1 LENDFIG
8 KENSVVIMTSGLL
21 AVLIATRNRPQNLL
35 RALESIAASGSV
47 PTVVIV
53 ISSGN
58 DVSQIINSPEW
69 PFLIIHEHILGYGQI
84 RQKQAG
90 IALIPPYIQWTLFM
104 DDDILLDPQA
114 ITNALSMIQFSSEPI
129 LGIGF
134 GSNSKKRSLNFESRL
149 GSKRLGKVTSDG
161 RNLDYTLSKE
171 SISTEWLN
179 GISMWDRSVLHLYD
193 FPYLDS
199 KYSICEDLI
208 FSYTVSRFGK
218 IVYAPSCQ
226 FAFQLDEPKLVN
238 SFDEFRANAYW
249 RLYFVLSNPR
259 LSERKYLFV
268 QFYRTVKFLLV
279 KNSHDVRRLDI
290 CLIYLDLIRIVLK
303 RIDPILMLRSRKV

>member
-1 LENDFIG
+1 
-8 KENSVVIMTSGLL
+8 MTSGLL

>member
-1 LENDFIG
+1 
-8 KENSVVIMTSGLL
+8 MTSGLL

-238 SFDEFRANAYW
+238 SFEEFRANAYW

>member
-47 PTVVIV
+47 PTAVIV
-53 ISSGN
+53 VSSGN
-58 DVSQIINSPEW
+58 DVSQIINSPQW
-69 PFLIIHEHILGYGQI
+69 PFLVIHEHILGYGQI

-90 IALIPPYIQWTLFM
+90 IALIPAYIQWTLFM

-114 ITNALSMIQFSSEPI
+114 ITNALSMIQISSEPI

-134 GSNSKKRSLNFESRL
+134 GSNSKKRSLSFKSRL
-149 GSKRLGKVTSDG
+149 GSKKLGKVTSDG

-171 SISTEWLN
+171 SIPTEWLN
-179 GISMWDRSVLHLYD
+179 GISMWNRSVLYLYD

-226 FAFQLDEPKLVN
+226 FTFQLDEPKLVN
-238 SFDEFRANAYW
+238 SFDGFRANAYW

-279 KNSHDVRRLDI
+279 KNNHDVRRLDI

-303 RIDPILMLRSRKV
+303 RIDPVLMLRSRKV